1 MTVEEIKEAVAEAVA
16 QAMALSQAKKPTS
29 PAVSNAEVQ
38 GAISNAVAVNMECES
53 EVADILT
60 EAKNAVRRAK
70 SLGECKRIRKMTNE
84 KTRLIAQFVMKEDYL

>member
-1 MTVEEIKEAVAEAVA
+1 MTVEEVKAIVAEVMSHIPAGVPA
-16 QAMALSQAKKPTS
+16 EPVSQ
-29 PAVSNAEVQ
+29 AEVQ
-38 GAISNAVAVNMECES
+38 GAIKQAVAVNMECES

>member
-1 MTVEEIKEAVAEAVA
+1 MDPKEIKDAVVAGVVEAMSIVNQPETVT
-16 QAMALSQAKKPTS
+16 QS
-29 PAVSNAEVQ
+29 EVQ
-38 GAISNAVAVNMECES
+38 GAMSNAVAVNMECES

-84 KTRLIAQFVMKEDYL
+84 KTRLIAQFVQKEDYL

>member
-1 MTVEEIKEAVAEAVA
+1 MDPKEIKDAVVA
-16 QAMALSQAKKPTS
+16 GVVEGMSIVNQPETVTQS
-29 PAVSNAEVQ
+29 EVQ
-38 GAISNAVAVNMECES
+38 GAMSNAVAVNMECES

-84 KTRLIAQFVMKEDYL
+84 KTRLIVQFVQKEDYM

>member
-1 MTVEEIKEAVAEAVA
+1 MDPKEIKDAVVAGVVEAMSIVNQPETVT
-16 QAMALSQAKKPTS
+16 QS
-29 PAVSNAEVQ
+29 EVQ
-38 GAISNAVAVNMECES
+38 GAMSNAVAVNMECES

-84 KTRLIAQFVMKEDYL
+84 KTRLIVQFVQKEDYM